1 MNWPTIETAPMDG
14 TPVLVMDSR
23 GKIFTARYC
32 TKQKAWIDQRRDEWP
47 EYELKLWHPLPPP
60 QLGFSPPVVKD
71 SLTPALPMDDDLDE
85 PLGPACSR
93 ENPECEAC
101 Q

>member
-1 MNWPTIETAPMDG
+1 MDG

-32 TKQKAWIDQRRDEWP
+32 TKGKAWIDQRRDEWP

-60 QLGFSPPVVKD
+60 PAIKGSF
-71 SLTPALPMDDDLDE
+71 TPEIPLDDDLDE
-85 PLGPACSR
+85 PLGLACSR
-93 ENPECEAC
+93 DNPECESC